1 MQTFAA
7 GDAPLTEEG
16 APIAPGESVKDS
28 EKKVEDAKAY
38 NLNTQAPDGYKKV
51 NDAISYRLLK
61 ANPNYSDPGYFEIAI
76 RVDTTNRAIDD
87 LYYSDSFD
95 KTYGVLDQSS
105 IKFKSEGES
114 LAGKDDVVNF
124 EPTSDLDVST
134 SGRRMLNLNYFM
146 TPEDLKKINDKKGE
160 TIFAIS
166 GRYTTP
172 PPEDAS
178 QFGTTLSVEG
188 HQIPY
193 PNENNNGDIIS
204 VNTSSVNGNDKLKAI
219 PVTEEYPD
227 RGIENGLYDT
237 GISVD
242 NVGDGD
248 KDRITGRVYTRS
260 GNELDDV
267 RVFFDGNSVKLKL
280 PEGAI
285 KDENS
290 VFNKDLK
297 DYKDLEVELFIRPR
311 TDDEISTLYKDY
323 GGIEP
328 DAPDVKSGSKSITNE
343 IANGTGTDTTTETL
357 PVNTYGRVRYDNFNT
372 LGRFEIS
379 LDDQSNYDVTHWKDG
394 KDNTDK
400 VTKVTAGKPTT
411 LEERYNAYNSELKS
425 DLDAAIADEIAE
437 REVDTSTLIKVND
450 TTYKTRDDWKIEL
463 VGKNIKVTA
472 PRNAERGDETSL
484 PVNFKF
490 SNGSEKNFNLSFRV
504 DKEVIDTPKYDVKVD
519 EPNTEIFSRPFYD
532 GDLDTVAPDRVVL
545 NSRFNED
552 DHGNLWEVSIDE
564 ESGEIIAKTPNE
576 VRGEYTLKVPVTA
589 YYEDPEL
596 KDENGNP
603 LVYTR
608 KTYAEFR
615 TKATK
620 PYERTYTEK
629 EPISYP
635 VTIQQDPTMENGK
648 QEIVQQGKDG
658 VKEVTYNQKYNND
671 GTKDGAPTVV
681 DEKVLTEATT
691 HIIKVGTK
699 TENTKTIT
707 ETIPFDYK
715 VEYDENLEAEK
726 YVIEPGT
733 NGTKTTTW
741 NIVNSEIVGEPKVET
756 TDPVQGIIRVGSKDF
771 TGDVTHK
778 DKEEIPYKVITKEN
792 PDLAVGTTKVTTP
805 GEVGTKEVTYTLP
818 VRNGAI
824 DSQDGKTI
832 TSTENITKKPVD
844 EVVEIGTK
852 PIEET
857 VEIPFNTEYKY
868 DDTLEAGEIKEETV
882 GKNGENKVVTSY
894 DPATKSAK
902 MTEEV
907 VTEPTNRV
915 VKVGGM
921 TNGTETVTEKVPFE
935 VEVRKNPALK
945 KGEYKVIQDGVV
957 GEKEKILTIENSK
970 VTDTAE
976 GKTITEAKNQIIE
989 VGSADFT
996 GEVTH
1001 EVTEEI
1007 PFTVKIVE
1015 DQTMAPGTSR
1025 VETKGEAGSKTTR
1038 YTQAIK
1044 NGAADGELK
1053 SEEIV
1058 KDTTKAPVE
1067 EVIHVGTAPVNSE
1080 DTATSGDVPVDIRYT
1095 YDPTKE
1101 RGTAEK
1107 GAFTPGKVETIIKN
1121 EYNPETGKIE
1131 TTTEETVTNAKQ
1143 EIIVGTKDYTG
1154 TFEHKET
1161 ELTPFK
1167 TEIIHDP
1174 TLKAGETVTDQVGV
1188 NGVKERTITQ
1198 NFTNGDVAKKS
1209 YSDWNTVSEVKNE
1222 IIRVGSLTEGT
1233 KKHEEAIPF
1242 DYKVEYDP
1250 AIPAGEYKITQEG
1263 KDGKRTTEWTI
1274 ENSKV
1279 VGDPKVTEEAPV
1291 DAIIKV
1297 GNKDFTGVVTH
1308 TEDFTIPYKVE
1319 IKENPDLPVGKRNT
1333 IQEGT
1338 DGSYKITY
1346 KQNIKN
1352 GETTGE
1358 LTKTESE
1365 RVEAQNQIIEIGTK
1379 PVDPVEKDVS
1389 TQVGVEVEI
1398 KDDPNL
1404 DLGKSRTGELIPGK
1418 VENVVTTKYDPATGE
1433 LITREDKK
1441 VTPAKQIIYVGTKDL
1456 EGTQEFVVTQPVPFE
1471 TEYIEDSALEAGKTE
1486 IKQQGQNGSKD
1497 VTYKAEAKNG
1507 EVTSHKATEEITKEP
1522 VKQIIRVGT
1531 KSEET
1536 NTEVVKE
1543 NIPFETRYEEDPNLP
1558 VGETRVETPGEFGSK
1573 TTTTSTTIVNG
1584 ETKVATDEKVTKQ
1597 PVNQVVKVGTKLKEI
1612 PAQSLETTKT
1622 EEIPYTTIIRENE
1635 NMQVGSSKVL
1645 ENGENGETTIKTTVD
1660 VENGVAKAPVI
1671 STEITKEAKPRIIE
1685 VGTKPI
1691 EEKVTEKVPFET
1703 EVIFDNTMPLNE
1715 KSVSGGVAGEKVTT
1729 INHRYEN
1736 GQIVTTKDEK
1746 TTVSPTKQIVR
1757 VGTKTA
1763 PGETKDV
1770 EKTIEVEVPYTTEII
1785 YDNTLPAG
1793 TERVVE
1799 DGEVGTRTITFKV
1812 PVEEGIAGDAEITQN
1827 EVTTEPKAKKIKVGT
1842 MRTDTVTTITE
1853 TVKPFET
1860 EIVYD
1865 DTMEKGTSKVT
1876 QEGKYGIETK
1886 TIVATVI
1893 NGETQEN
1900 PAIKVSETEPT
1911 KQIITVGT
1919 KCPDQKTAID
1929 TVVEEITPFE
1939 VKIIY
1944 DDTLEK
1950 GKEVVDTEGQNGIDK
1965 VTYTTTVENGKAVGE
1980 AKKTNTQHIQEK
1992 IDKVIRIGTKCPE
2005 SPKTPETPKGES
2017 KDVVST
2023 TIVEI
2028 PFDTVI
2034 IQDNTIDAGKVIE
2047 EQAGQ
2052 KGERKIT
2059 TTVTIKDGVSS
2070 EPKVTSVVT
2079 KEPVKRIVRVGT
2091 KKTPGNDT
2099 PETTTRTEK
2108 IPFETTVIYDNT
2120 LPEGKQVVLQEGE
2133 EGIKTITTT
2142 GDKVSEQITKAAKP
2156 RIVRIG
2162 TKKIENNN
2170 TPSPRPI
2177 PNPIPSP
2184 NPDSSDDNI
2193 IDEPTRPVEPSNPI
2207 VEQPNQP
2214 SSDPELDDDDIVDN
2228 DNTIDN
2234 VDDESTENVNE
2245 PSNTDDEIT
2254 DLKPS
2259 DEPIDSEKEE
2269 IKSSDTDKENTKE
2282 DRESSDDDIANVK
2295 EKRYSEDQAIDGVKV
2310 PNSVEKIDNEKITK
2324 STTNPKTGIAGSAKV
2339 GATLAASL
2347 LGLFASK
2354 KKKDDEEE

>member
-1 MQTFAA
+1 M
-7 GDAPLTEEG
+7 
-16 APIAPGESVKDS
+16 
-28 EKKVEDAKAY
+28 
-38 NLNTQAPDGYKKV
+38 
-51 NDAISYRLLK
+51 
-61 ANPNYSDPGYFEIAI
+61 
-76 RVDTTNRAIDD
+76 
-87 LYYSDSFD
+87 
-95 KTYGVLDQSS
+95 
-105 IKFKSEGES
+105 
-114 LAGKDDVVNF
+114 
-124 EPTSDLDVST
+124 
-134 SGRRMLNLNYFM
+134 
-146 TPEDLKKINDKKGE
+146 
-160 TIFAIS
+160 
-166 GRYTTP
+166 
-172 PPEDAS
+172 
-178 QFGTTLSVEG
+178 
-188 HQIPY
+188 
-193 PNENNNGDIIS
+193 
-204 VNTSSVNGNDKLKAI
+204 
-219 PVTEEYPD
+219 
-227 RGIENGLYDT
+227 
-237 GISVD
+237 
-242 NVGDGD
+242 
-248 KDRITGRVYTRS
+248 
-260 GNELDDV
+260 
-267 RVFFDGNSVKLKL
+267 
-280 PEGAI
+280 
-285 KDENS
+285 
-290 VFNKDLK
+290 
-297 DYKDLEVELFIRPR
+297 
-311 TDDEISTLYKDY
+311 
-323 GGIEP
+323 
-328 DAPDVKSGSKSITNE
+328 
-343 IANGTGTDTTTETL
+343 
-357 PVNTYGRVRYDNFNT
+357 
-372 LGRFEIS
+372 
-379 LDDQSNYDVTHWKDG
+379 
-394 KDNTDK
+394 
-400 VTKVTAGKPTT
+400 
-411 LEERYNAYNSELKS
+411 
-425 DLDAAIADEIAE
+425 
-437 REVDTSTLIKVND
+437 
-450 TTYKTRDDWKIEL
+450 
-463 VGKNIKVTA
+463 
-472 PRNAERGDETSL
+472 
-484 PVNFKF
+484 
-490 SNGSEKNFNLSFRV
+490 
-504 DKEVIDTPKYDVKVD
+504 
-519 EPNTEIFSRPFYD
+519 
-532 GDLDTVAPDRVVL
+532 
-545 NSRFNED
+545 
-552 DHGNLWEVSIDE
+552 
-564 ESGEIIAKTPNE
+564 
-576 VRGEYTLKVPVTA
+576 
-589 YYEDPEL
+589 
-596 KDENGNP
+596 
-603 LVYTR
+603 
-608 KTYAEFR
+608 
-615 TKATK
+615 
-620 PYERTYTEK
+620 
-629 EPISYP
+629 
-635 VTIQQDPTMENGK
+635 
-648 QEIVQQGKDG
+648 
-658 VKEVTYNQKYNND
+658 
-671 GTKDGAPTVV
+671 
-681 DEKVLTEATT
+681 
-691 HIIKVGTK
+691 
-699 TENTKTIT
+699 
-707 ETIPFDYK
+707 
-715 VEYDENLEAEK
+715 
-726 YVIEPGT
+726 
-733 NGTKTTTW
+733 
-741 NIVNSEIVGEPKVET
+741 
-756 TDPVQGIIRVGSKDF
+756 
-771 TGDVTHK
+771 
-778 DKEEIPYKVITKEN
+778 
-792 PDLAVGTTKVTTP
+792 
-805 GEVGTKEVTYTLP
+805 
-818 VRNGAI
+818 
-824 DSQDGKTI
+824 
-832 TSTENITKKPVD
+832 
-844 EVVEIGTK
+844 
-852 PIEET
+852 
-857 VEIPFNTEYKY
+857 
-868 DDTLEAGEIKEETV
+868 
-882 GKNGENKVVTSY
+882 
-894 DPATKSAK
+894 
-902 MTEEV
+902 
-907 VTEPTNRV
+907 
-915 VKVGGM
+915 
-921 TNGTETVTEKVPFE
+921 
-935 VEVRKNPALK
+935 
-945 KGEYKVIQDGVV
+945 
-957 GEKEKILTIENSK
+957 
-970 VTDTAE
+970 
-976 GKTITEAKNQIIE
+976 
-989 VGSADFT
+989 
-996 GEVTH
+996 
-1001 EVTEEI
+1001 
-1007 PFTVKIVE
+1007 
-1015 DQTMAPGTSR
+1015 
-1025 VETKGEAGSKTTR
+1025 
-1038 YTQAIK
+1038 
-1044 NGAADGELK
+1044 
-1053 SEEIV
+1053 
-1058 KDTTKAPVE
+1058 
-1067 EVIHVGTAPVNSE
+1067 
-1080 DTATSGDVPVDIRYT
+1080 
-1095 YDPTKE
+1095 
-1101 RGTAEK
+1101 
-1107 GAFTPGKVETIIKN
+1107 
-1121 EYNPETGKIE
+1121 
-1131 TTTEETVTNAKQ
+1131 
-1143 EIIVGTKDYTG
+1143 
-1154 TFEHKET
+1154 
-1161 ELTPFK
+1161 
-1167 TEIIHDP
+1167 
-1174 TLKAGETVTDQVGV
+1174 
-1188 NGVKERTITQ
+1188 
-1198 NFTNGDVAKKS
+1198 
-1209 YSDWNTVSEVKNE
+1209 
-1222 IIRVGSLTEGT
+1222 
-1233 KKHEEAIPF
+1233 
-1242 DYKVEYDP
+1242 
-1250 AIPAGEYKITQEG
+1250 
-1263 KDGKRTTEWTI
+1263 
-1274 ENSKV
+1274 
-1279 VGDPKVTEEAPV
+1279 
-1291 DAIIKV
+1291 
-1297 GNKDFTGVVTH
+1297 
-1308 TEDFTIPYKVE
+1308 
-1319 IKENPDLPVGKRNT
+1319 
-1333 IQEGT
+1333 
-1338 DGSYKITY
+1338 
-1346 KQNIKN
+1346 
-1352 GETTGE
+1352 
-1358 LTKTESE
+1358 
-1365 RVEAQNQIIEIGTK
+1365 
-1379 PVDPVEKDVS
+1379 
-1389 TQVGVEVEI
+1389 
-1398 KDDPNL
+1398 
-1404 DLGKSRTGELIPGK
+1404 
-1418 VENVVTTKYDPATGE
+1418 
-1433 LITREDKK
+1433 ITREDKK

-1471 TEYIEDSALEAGKTE
+1471 TEYVEDSNIEAGKTE
-1486 IKQQGQNGSKD
+1486 IKQQGQNAEKT

-1507 EVTSHKATEEITKEP
+1507 QVTSHKATEEITKDP

-1543 NIPFETRYEEDPNLP
+1543 NITFETRYEEDPNLP

-1785 YDNTLPAG
+1785 YDNTLAAD

-2162 TKKIENNN
+2162 TKKIEDNN

-2184 NPDSSDDNI
+2184 NPDYSDDNI